1 MQHEWHDHLKRHF
14 SQGFPAFCGFEVVRV
29 EQGLCESSLQVGAQH
44 RQQDGFVHA
53 GVLATMADH
62 TAGYASFTT
71 VGEESRILTVEFKI
85 NYLRPALGPLL
96 VCRAKVINSGRR
108 IKVAEAEVWSIADG
122 IEKLA
127 AKGMFTQMAVAG
139 SDLQPGSEPPA

>member
-1 MQHEWHDHLKRHF
+1 MQQTWHEHLREHF
-14 SQGFPAFCGFEVVRV
+14 SQGFPAFCGFKVTRV
-29 EQGLCESSLQVGAQH
+29 GQGLFESALQVADRH

-71 VGEESRILTVEFKI
+71 VSEEFRILTVEFKI
-85 NYLRPALGPLL
+85 NYLRPALGPLI
-96 VCRAKVINSGRR
+96 VCRARVINSGQR
-108 IKVAEAEVWSIADG
+108 IKVAEAEVYSVADG
-122 IEKLA
+122 VEKLA

-139 SDLQPGSEPPA
+139 ADLQSGPGKSA